1 MVGSA
6 IWKVKGSSRPTAE
19 WRGSGSFHPR
29 MLVEGVVVRR
39 WAIAVVLH
47 GLWDTYI
54 PLPMLIKYGALVVVG
69 WYIVFAILKQ
79 ALDEVAAAKAALSGA
94 AAPST

>member
-1 MVGSA
+1 
-6 IWKVKGSSRPTAE
+6 
-19 WRGSGSFHPR
+19 
-29 MLVEGVVVRR
+29 
-39 WAIAVVLH
+39 
-47 GLWDTYI
+47 
-54 PLPMLIKYGALVVVG
+54 MLIKYGALVVVG